1 MSLSLLSCQSKSTK
15 MLLQCSD
22 VLVKLSKYAIP
33 ITIELSLSATENP
46 DIVEIKALSPH
57 VKKISHF
64 QMKYNHSYQNSNII
78 FIGKKHRHIMD
89 LESMTTSS
97 TMCLQGKESFEE
109 NSLVYQPTNHA
120 SRIITSTK
128 SMAQDS

>member
-1 MSLSLLSCQSKSTK
+1 

-64 QMKYNHSYQNSNII
+64 
-78 FIGKKHRHIMD
+78 
-89 LESMTTSS
+89 
-97 TMCLQGKESFEE
+97 
-109 NSLVYQPTNHA
+109 
-120 SRIITSTK
+120 
-128 SMAQDS
+128 

>member
-64 QMKYNHSYQNSNII
+64 
-78 FIGKKHRHIMD
+78 
-89 LESMTTSS
+89 
-97 TMCLQGKESFEE
+97 
-109 NSLVYQPTNHA
+109 
-120 SRIITSTK
+120 
-128 SMAQDS
+128 